1 MKKTDSLLINS
12 EGFHLDGEGKRELRI
27 LFLTQWFTPEPFFK
41 GVEYV
46 RRLRNF
52 GHEVYV
58 LTGFP
63 NYPGGKLYE
72 GYKIR
77 PFQKDRIEGISVLR
91 TALYP
96 SHDNSSVGRIAN
108 YFSAH
113 TLKATGMVNNPHIL
127 KLTAKWCRFI
137 YRFADKIIVISPGF
151 KTKLVSRNL
160 DPDKIEVI
168 YNCCDERNIYP
179 RERDESLTNRL
190 GLSEK
195 FNIMFTG
202 NMGLAQALDSVLDAA
217 VLLIKHYPK
226 IQFVFIGG
234 GIDTDRLKR
243 RVKGMRLTNTRFLG
257 GVSPS
262 EIGEILMLADVMLV
276 HLKNDP
282 LFEITIPGKIQAYMA
297 AGKPIIV
304 AVKGNAA
311 DLVQRARAGISCIPE
326 DPQSIAEAVK
336 KMYSMPQ
343 EILEELGKNGLK
355 FYNEKLSLRVG
366 LSKLNDVFESV
377 TGKTHFN
384 RH

>member
-1 MKKTDSLLINS
+1 
-12 EGFHLDGEGKRELRI
+12 
-27 LFLTQWFTPEPFFK
+27 
-41 GVEYV
+41 
-46 RRLRNF
+46 
-52 GHEVYV
+52 
-58 LTGFP
+58 
-63 NYPGGKLYE
+63 
-72 GYKIR
+72 
-77 PFQKDRIEGISVLR
+77 
-91 TALYP
+91 
-96 SHDNSSVGRIAN
+96 
-108 YFSAH
+108 
-113 TLKATGMVNNPHIL
+113 MVNNPHIL